1 VALGIGLPRA
11 LAHVNALLLG
21 RPRCSI
27 CTVAAALLREDGA
40 GAHAVLCL
48 AGHPPPVVVR
58 ASARSSSRRVAARCS
73 APSPSSRRRP
83 NGWTWGPGDALVLYT
98 DGVTDAGGEHER
110 FGFDR
115 LLACLR
121 EARTTAPEELVA
133 ALDGALARFQAGP
146 QRDDVAVLAVR
157 RTP

>member
-1 VALGIGLPRA
+1 MCSVA
-11 LAHVNALLLG
+11 
-21 RPRCSI
+21 S
-27 CTVAAALLREDGA
+27 ALLREDGA
-40 GAHAVLCL
+40 GPHAGLCL

-58 ASARSSSRRVAARCS
+58 ASGEVCFAPGRGTVLGAVRDIQTAPERVDLA
-73 APSPSSRRRP
+73 
-83 NGWTWGPGDALVLYT
+83 PGDALVLYT
-98 DGVTDAGGEHER
+98 DGVTDAGGDLER

-121 EARTTAPEELVA
+121 GAGSTAPDDLVA
-133 ALDGALARFQAGP
+133 ALDEELGRFERGP